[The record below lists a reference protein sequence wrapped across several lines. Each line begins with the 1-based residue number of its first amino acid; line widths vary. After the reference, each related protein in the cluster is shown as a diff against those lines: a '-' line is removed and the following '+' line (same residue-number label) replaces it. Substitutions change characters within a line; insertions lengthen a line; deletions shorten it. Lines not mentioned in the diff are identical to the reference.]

1 MAQTFQDVDGQ
12 LVIPQANAKW
22 ATAPSNS
29 GIATRGVVV
38 LVGEADIGP
47 DYSEEADGF
56 PGATF
61 GPGQFSSVQAKY
73 GSGPIVDAFRNVAN
87 PSRDPAVRG
96 APTQVICIKTNAGTK
111 AQGSLTGGYA
121 VARAKAAGANGNLIS
136 VEVQGKTA
144 ERPATISKAFVR
156 STGTEAVVVAANGAA
171 PATLVVTDLTPTAF
185 VATNLAAL
193 AGVNVTVAG
202 GVNSKP
208 ANGLVAVTAEV
219 TAVGAVVTIAL
230 SGGLW
235 STQPAA
241 GYTLIIGNTSS
252 ITGGLNQNSG
262 YYVVTSA
269 TPSTIVAKKI
279 VDTDGVTY
287 TAPIA
292 IAPGAAAD
300 ALLCDAYTPV
310 TFTNATGVVE
320 GSGGSLTFYRPGAST
335 GNHFF
340 EVTAA
345 PLAASVFTTSVTER
359 VVSILVNRKNDSLSE
374 TLNVG
379 GNVVLSIGFTGAGAG
394 PNVTVDATNITL
406 DDNVTTPIVL
416 PKASFKTIGDVVA
429 VINSKPGWYASTQA
443 AFQSKAPSVLDRGV
457 FGCAQNGIASTG
469 PARIKMDASAVVT
482 AIGTSNGIEFASNP
496 TTGLPAVQA
505 VFFLAGGAKG
515 GTTDTGISA
524 ALAAAGLTRCN
535 FVVTLFSR
543 DATDDIADGLTD
555 ATSTYTIDGI
565 NAYNAAH
572 VAAFSQFKKRRPRQA
587 FVSKKGT
594 FAQAK
599 AAAQTLASARVS
611 LTFEDVLAL
620 GATGSQWFQPWMGAV
635 VAAGMQAAAF
645 YRPIFN
651 KSVGLTGVRQAAGDF
666 KTQDDDA
673 VEEALLA
680 GLLVIRE
687 RDGGGFG
694 FVSDQTTYATDENFV
709 YNSIQAMYVADVI
722 AQTVAQRMERAF
734 VGQSFADV
742 TAGVALSYLKGIM
755 ADLKRLKLIAA
766 SDDAV
771 DGYKD
776 AKIEIRP
783 PAMLVSAEVKEATGL
798 YFIPI
803 SFLVTQVSQS
813 ASQG

>member
-1 MAQTFQDVDGQ
+1 MAQTFVDDSGT

-47 DYSEEADGF
+47 DFSQEADGLA
-56 PGATF
+56 GATF
-61 GPGQFSSVQAKY
+61 GPGQFSAVQAKY

-87 PSRDPAVRG
+87 PSRDPQVRG
-96 APTQVICIKTNAGTK
+96 APTQVITIKTNVGTK
-111 AQGSLTGGYA
+111 AQGALTGGYA

-144 ERPATISKAFVR
+144 ERAATISKAFIR
-156 STGTEAVVVAANGAA
+156 STGTEAIGVAANGGT

-193 AGVNVTVAG
+193 GLVGVTVAG

-219 TAVGAVVTIAL
+219 TVAGAVVTIAI
-230 SGGLW
+230 SGGTW
-235 STQPAA
+235 SNQPAA
-241 GYTLIIGNTSS
+241 GWTLLIGGASP
-252 ITGGLNQNSG
+252 IMGGTGQNSG

-279 VDTDGVTY
+279 VDIDGATY
-287 TAPIA
+287 TAPVA
-292 IAPGAAAD
+292 VAPGAAAD
-300 ALLCDAYTPV
+300 ATTCDAYTPV
-310 TFTNATGVVE
+310 TFTNAVGVVE
-320 GSGGSLTFYRPGAST
+320 GLGGSLSIYRPVAST
-335 GNHFF
+335 GSHFF
-340 EVTAA
+340 DTSAA
-345 PLAASVFTTSVTER
+345 PLAASVFTTSTTER
-359 VVSILVNRKNDSLSE
+359 VVSVLVNRKNDNLSE
-374 TLNVG
+374 TLNAG
-379 GNVVLSIGFTGAGAG
+379 GNVALSVGKTGSTGAT
-394 PNVTVDATNITL
+394 VTVDATTITL
-406 DDNVTTPIVL
+406 SGGIVL
-416 PKASFKTIGDVVA
+416 TKASFQTIGDVA
-429 VINSKPGWYASTQA
+429 AYINAQTGWYASTPA
-443 AFQSKAPSVLDRGV
+443 AFQSKSPSVLDRGV
-457 FGCAQNGIASTG
+457 FKADQNGIASTG
-469 PARIKMDASAVVT
+469 PARIKLDAYAVVT

-505 VFFLAGGAKG
+505 ASFLAGGLKG
-515 GTTDTGISA
+515 GTTDAVVAA

-535 FVVTLFSR
+535 FVVTCFSR
-543 DATDDIADGLTD
+543 DASLDIADGLTD
-555 ATSTYTIDGI
+555 STSTYTIDGI

-572 VAAFSQFKKRRPRQA
+572 VASFSQFKKRRPRQA

-594 FAQAK
+594 FTEAK
-599 AAAQTLASARVS
+599 TAAQTLASARVA
-611 LTFEDVLAL
+611 LAFQDVAAL
-620 GATGSQWFQPWMGAV
+620 GAAGTQWFQPWMGAV
-635 VAAGMQAAAF
+635 IAAGMQAAGF

-651 KSVGLTGVRQAAGDF
+651 KSVGLTGVTQAAGDF
-666 KTQDDDA
+666 KSQDDDQ

-680 GLLVIRE
+680 GLLVIRL
-687 RDGGGFG
+687 RDGGGFS

-755 ADLKRLKLIAA
+755 ADLKRLKLIAT

-776 AKIEIRP
+776 AKVEIRP

-803 SFLVTQVSQS
+803 SFLVTQVQQT
-813 ASQG
+813 AQQ